1 MPEIKAAEQP
11 LMDIFDDKFIFQI
24 PPYQRPYAWTTD
36 ETGDLLDDLV
46 YAVRG
51 VDKLEEIPPYF
62 LGSIVLIKDGESPT
76 ADVIDGQQ
84 RLTTL
89 TILLCVLR
97 ELSDG
102 KIRDELDEYVW
113 QEGKITKGTN
123 DVFRV
128 TLRERDKE
136 FFRNNVQ
143 RPGGIG
149 PFLEEDGARLRD
161 SQQRMFENT
170 KYLWTKLSERNSNF
184 LNRLAMFIIQ
194 RCYIVVVSTSDQ
206 SSAYR
211 IFAVMNNRGLDLSP
225 TDILKAEIIGD
236 MGRGDRQ
243 VYTDKWEDLEEELGR
258 DNFRDLFAHI
268 RMVYMKDKARG
279 TLNDEFREGVLAKL
293 VEENFIDDVLEP
305 YADAYS
311 CVYRAEFD
319 GVEHQ
324 TINLYLEYLTR
335 LDNSDW
341 IPPAIAYFRKNKEK
355 EGTLLQFFRDL
366 ERLAYGMF
374 ICRANVTERIS
385 RYARVLHSIEEQDD
399 LFRENSPL
407 QLSEDETHKILKALD
422 GEIYQLTRVPKP
434 LLLRLDGLFAGTEA
448 TYRHSIVSVEHVLPQ
463 TPKQPS
469 EWVEWFPCSEDRAY
483 WTHRIANLVL
493 LSRRKNSRAGNLEFE
508 DKKRRYFQGKGVT
521 PFALTSQ
528 VLNEENWTPEVLE
541 RRQKELIGEL
551 EKEWRLS

>member
-1 MPEIKAAEQP
+1 MPEIKATEKP
-11 LMDIFDDKFIFQI
+11 IMDVFDDKFIFQI

-36 ETGDLLDDLV
+36 ETGDLLDDLI

-51 VDKLEEIPPYF
+51 LEKLEEIPPYF
-62 LGSIVLIKDGESPT
+62 LGSIVLIKDGASPT

-97 ELSDG
+97 ELSNG

-113 QEGKITKGTN
+113 QEGKITRGTS

-136 FFRNNVQ
+136 FFRNYVQ
-143 RPGGIG
+143 RPDGIRS
-149 PFLEEDGARLRD
+149 LLKKDGAKLKD

-170 KYLWTKLSERNSNF
+170 NYLWLKLSERNSNF

-194 RCYIVVVSTSDQ
+194 RCFLVVVSTSDQ

-211 IFAVMNNRGLDLSP
+211 IFAVMNNRGMDLSP

-236 MGRGDRQ
+236 MVKGHRQ
-243 VYTDKWEDLEEELGR
+243 EYTDKWEDLEEELGR
-258 DNFRDLFAHI
+258 DNFRELFAHI
-268 RMVYMKDKARG
+268 RMIFMKNKARG
-279 TLNDEFREGVLAKL
+279 ALNDEFREGVLAKL

-305 YADAYS
+305 YAEAYS
-311 CVYRAEFD
+311 CVYMANYD
-319 GVEHQ
+319 GFEHK
-324 TINLYLEYLTR
+324 TINLCLKHLAR

-341 IPPAIAYFRKNKEK
+341 IPPAIAYIRQNKEK
-355 EGTLLQFFRDL
+355 DNALLQFVRDL

-374 ICRANVTERIS
+374 INRANVTERIN
-385 RYARVLHSIEEQDD
+385 RYARVLHAIEEQDD
-399 LFRENSPL
+399 LFRENSSL
-407 QLSEDETHKILKALD
+407 QLTRDEILRILKALD
-422 GEIYQLTRVPKP
+422 GDIYLLTRVAKP
-434 LLLRLDGLFAGTEA
+434 LLLRLDGLLAGAGA
-448 TYRHSIVSVEHVLPQ
+448 TYEHSIVSVEHVLLQRPN
-463 TPKQPS
+463 QPS
-469 EWVEWFPCSEDRAY
+469 EWLKWFPSENDREC

-493 LSRRKNSRAGNLEFE
+493 LSRRKNSRAGNLEF
-508 DKKRRYFQGKGVT
+508 DKKKTTYFRGKGVT

-528 VLNEENWTPEVLE
+528 VLNEKKWTPRVLE
-541 RRQKELIGEL
+541 RRQKELISIL
-551 EKEWRLS
+551 KNEWRLT